1 MPEHV
6 EYWGIPHQWGSP
18 NILVYS
24 VMFLAGAI
32 LIIRFFLKARIWW
45 KVGRPDPC
53 WNKIGKRIINLIQY
67 KLPKPVFMDQLIC

>member
-24 VMFLAGAI
+24 VMFLAAAI
-32 LIIRFFLKARIWW
+32 LLFRFYLKARIWW
-45 KVGRPDPC
+45 KAGRPDKR
-53 WNKIGKRIINLIQY
+53 WNKLPLQNL
-67 KLPKPVFMDQLIC
+67 KVML